1 MFKRATKL
9 LLLILLLLTADLNAM
24 KKLASTTSFP
34 IYDTHIPCK
43 ILMGWEYE
51 IDIPGI
57 YTYNRWVK
65 EKTAIQKRLG
75 NEFQF
80 RMDGGHYDQSLGTTT
95 CGIEVCS
102 PVAPLYV
109 LKQWAIQLKPFTDK
123 TEVHNGPLNNGGIHV
138 NISKTDF
145 TNAQWPKIKAFLHNP
160 NHYNLLFK
168 LSDRS
173 SQSFGCNA
181 RQTLSEC
188 ENRKYGIITAS
199 KSYAYELRMFG
210 AHSDTF
216 LPALEFADALFRY
229 AATVDAITPDEFF
242 SWVDQHKKYQILAA
256 YIHQKLNP
264 NALSLHRPSPR
275 NSVNAQA
282 A

>member
-1 MFKRATKL
+1 
-9 LLLILLLLTADLNAM
+9 M
-24 KKLASTTSFP
+24 KKLISTTSFP

-51 IDIPGI
+51 IDIPGVD
-57 YTYNRWVK
+57 NRNKWGREVI
-65 EKTAIQKRLG
+65 AIKKLLG
-75 NEFQF
+75 EEFAF
-80 RMDGGHYDQSLGTTT
+80 RVDGGHYDGSRGMTTY
-95 CGIEVCS
+95 GVEVCS

-145 TNAQWPKIKAFLHNP
+145 TNKQWPKIKAFLHNP
-160 NHYNLLFK
+160 THYNLLFK

-173 SQSFGCNA
+173 SQSFNHNA
-181 RQTLSEC
+181 RQALIGC
-188 ENRKYGIITAS
+188 ESHKYGIITAS

-264 NALSLHRPSPR
+264 NASSLHRTSPR